1 MGSVAFVLFLVLPI
15 LALFLYPAHFLN
27 KVISFY
33 GLPDRAHEG
42 LRRGSKNWGRRM
54 KEIGVGLLGFG
65 TVGAGVVETLQRN
78 GDLLAGR
85 IGVKLVVRRIAD
97 VDLDRDRGVKVDRA
111 IMTKD
116 ATAVIDDPA
125 VDIVIELIGGTTIA
139 KDFIMRA
146 LRRGK
151 PVVTANKALLAE
163 YGKEIFA
170 LAAENNTGVWFEAS
184 VAGGVPII
192 RALKEGL
199 VANRIERIYGILNG
213 TCNYILTK
221 MEREQM
227 TFDHALKE
235 AQAAGFAEADPGLDI
250 DGFDTAHK
258 AAILALLAYGVHVPK
273 EKIFVEG
280 IRGLSK
286 TDIEYASAFGY
297 RIKQLAVIK
306 AIDGEVEV
314 RVHPTLI
321 PHEHMLASVMGV
333 FNAVVVDGDI
343 VGQTVYYGRGAGRL
357 PTASAVVSDLAEVAR
372 TLVVGDGKLR
382 SLTASPAGQ
391 VQFRSME
398 VVECR
403 FYLHLSILD
412 KPGVL
417 GLVATVLGQHGIS
430 LASIVQKEPNRA
442 GRHVSV
448 VLLTHKAVEKD
459 VMEALHTLEERKA
472 LGGKS
477 VCLRI
482 EDPGVDK

>member
-1 MGSVAFVLFLVLPI
+1 
-15 LALFLYPAHFLN
+15 
-27 KVISFY
+27 
-33 GLPDRAHEG
+33 
-42 LRRGSKNWGRRM
+42 M

-116 ATAVIDDPA
+116 AAAVIDDPA
-125 VDIVIELIGGTTIA
+125 VDVVIELVGGTTIA
-139 KDFIMRA
+139 KDFILRA
-146 LRRGK
+146 LRLGK

-163 YGKEIFA
+163 YGQQIFA
-170 LAAENNTGVWFEAS
+170 LASEKNTGVWFEAS

-199 VANRIERIYGILNG
+199 VANRIERICGILNG
-213 TCNYILTK
+213 TCNYILTQ

-273 EKIFVEG
+273 ENIFVDG
-280 IRGLSK
+280 IRGLNK
-286 TDIEYASAFGY
+286 VDIENASEFGY

-306 AIDGEVEV
+306 SNGGEVEV

-333 FNAVVVDGDI
+333 YNAVVVDGDI
-343 VGQTVYYGRGAGRL
+343 VGQTVYYGRGAGRM
-357 PTASAVVSDLAEVAR
+357 PTASAVVSDLADVAR
-372 TLVVGDGKLR
+372 MLVEGGGKTRSSTVSPSAQVKFRPMAEIESRYYLR
-382 SLTASPAGQ
+382 LSL
-391 VQFRSME
+391 
-398 VVECR
+398 
-403 FYLHLSILD
+403 LD

-417 GLVATVLGQHGIS
+417 GLVASVLGQHGIS

-448 VLLTHKAVEKD
+448 VLLTHKALEKN
-459 VMEALHTLEERKA
+459 VMEALRTLEERNV
-472 LGGKS
+472 LGAKP

-482 EDPGVDK
+482 EDPGVEK

>member
-1 MGSVAFVLFLVLPI
+1 
-15 LALFLYPAHFLN
+15 
-27 KVISFY
+27 
-33 GLPDRAHEG
+33 
-42 LRRGSKNWGRRM
+42 M

-116 ATAVIDDPA
+116 ASAVIDDPA
-125 VDIVIELIGGTTIA
+125 VDIVIELVGGTTIA
-139 KDFIMRA
+139 KDFILRA
-146 LRRGK
+146 LRLGK

-163 YGKEIFA
+163 CGQQIFA
-170 LAAENNTGVWFEAS
+170 LASENNTGVWFEAS

-192 RALKEGL
+192 RALKDGL
-199 VANRIERIYGILNG
+199 VANRIERICGILNG

-221 MEREQM
+221 MEREQV

-273 EKIFVEG
+273 ENIFVEG
-280 IRGLSK
+280 IRGLNK
-286 TDIEYASAFGY
+286 VDIENASEFGY

-306 AIDGEVEV
+306 SYGGEVEV

-333 FNAVVVDGDI
+333 YNAVVVDGDI

-357 PTASAVVSDLAEVAR
+357 PTASAVVSDLADVAR
-372 TLVVGDGKLR
+372 MLVEGAGKTRARKVSPSSEVKFRPMAEVESRYYLR
-382 SLTASPAGQ
+382 LSL
-391 VQFRSME
+391 
-398 VVECR
+398 
-403 FYLHLSILD
+403 LD

-417 GLVATVLGQHGIS
+417 GLVASVLGQHGIS

-448 VLLTHKAVEKD
+448 VLLTHKALEKN
-459 VMEALHTLEERKA
+459 VVEALHTLEERNV
-472 LGGKS
+472 LGTKP

-482 EDPGVDK
+482 EDPGVEK

>member
-1 MGSVAFVLFLVLPI
+1 
-15 LALFLYPAHFLN
+15 
-27 KVISFY
+27 
-33 GLPDRAHEG
+33 
-42 LRRGSKNWGRRM
+42 M

-116 ATAVIDDPA
+116 AAAVIDDPA
-125 VDIVIELIGGTTIA
+125 VDVVIELIGGTTIA
-139 KDFIMRA
+139 KDFILRA
-146 LRRGK
+146 LRLGK

-163 YGKEIFA
+163 YGQHIFA
-170 LAAENNTGVWFEAS
+170 LAAEKNTGVWFEAS

-199 VANRIERIYGILNG
+199 VANRIERICGILNG
-213 TCNYILTK
+213 TCNYILTQ

-273 EKIFVEG
+273 EKIFVDG
-280 IRGLSK
+280 IRGLNK
-286 TDIEYASAFGY
+286 VDIENASEFGY

-306 AIDGEVEV
+306 SNGGEVEV

-333 FNAVVVDGDI
+333 YNAVVVDGDI
-343 VGQTVYYGRGAGRL
+343 VGQTVYYGRGAGRM
-357 PTASAVVSDLAEVAR
+357 PTASAVVSDLADVAR
-372 TLVVGDGKLR
+372 MLVEGAGKTRASTVSPSAQVKFRPMAEIESRYYLR
-382 SLTASPAGQ
+382 LSL
-391 VQFRSME
+391 
-398 VVECR
+398 
-403 FYLHLSILD
+403 LD

-417 GLVATVLGQHGIS
+417 GLVASVLGQHGIS

-448 VLLTHKAVEKD
+448 VLLTHKALEKN
-459 VMEALHTLEERKA
+459 VMEALRTLEERNV
-472 LGGKS
+472 LGAKP

-482 EDPGVDK
+482 EDPGVEK